1 MYTVLILSRKA
12 IDSYHEYEPI
22 MAVGEKSDSIGVCT
36 WYESANTIDTA
47 VPELSGLIRRRK
59 QWRAIVVQTELPEKE
74 DKYAVLN
81 NNPFD
86 YAEEDISS
94 KEYPFLIKEQVDGKE
109 AEKII
114 PSKYPMV
121 LISQLLGGIPV
132 QSPDFKSQFIAE
144 SHTNLVTGK
153 EEDEA
158 QEKKPDKITERLT
171 ITQKQKSEDLHHYR
185 KLCEEWN
192 QRFASVGS
200 KPSEIILI
208 RRRKVSFVSL
218 ENHVQTDWK
227 DLSETQSSIFWNRM
241 GYPNLCRFLTFDV
254 DVRGQLTEQ
263 GDMFRFWNAVLLLAC
278 NRINSDVLQPYRLYR
293 LDVQLNRDKLRESVQ
308 SAVNWLNYAQYR
320 MEQVSIQQQSRKTEE
335 KDNELPDL
343 ELPVKL
349 DLASAVNKAH
359 IPMPMCYSALTE
371 GKKDDLATWEA
382 YTAETAKAW
391 NDKQTAIRRLL
402 GKTAEKMRKT
412 SEVDESQV
420 DPLTE
425 YQKEDLM
432 EQLDEYYVKI
442 LEEQETLPVLKKKA
456 ITEKVMAVDQEVRKH
471 IDRRLGANRIIVL
484 LVVILLSIVVAMG
497 CAFYRSQSPWY
508 IPAAYIFGTILICL
522 CGMGFSLIHKR
533 NKLNKE
539 TKKFYV
545 CYAQAQEKLLEGGK
559 RLAAF
564 LSHVGTSMLGN
575 SYLFALDNLEKKQQE
590 AVDETDR
597 RTKALFRF
605 EEVLSKWCDALQ
617 LNVNF
622 DDHNAMNEMIENR
635 HAIDFELLSSL
646 EVSRDCRVKINRTG
660 ITVKGIYDY
669 VDYLLIE
676 REGIY
681 DE

>member
-1 MYTVLILSRKA
+1 
-12 IDSYHEYEPI
+12 
-22 MAVGEKSDSIGVCT
+22 
-36 WYESANTIDTA
+36 
-47 VPELSGLIRRRK
+47 
-59 QWRAIVVQTELPEKE
+59 
-74 DKYAVLN
+74 
-81 NNPFD
+81 
-86 YAEEDISS
+86 
-94 KEYPFLIKEQVDGKE
+94 
-109 AEKII
+109 
-114 PSKYPMV
+114 
-121 LISQLLGGIPV
+121 
-132 QSPDFKSQFIAE
+132 
-144 SHTNLVTGK
+144 
-153 EEDEA
+153 
-158 QEKKPDKITERLT
+158 
-171 ITQKQKSEDLHHYR
+171 
-185 KLCEEWN
+185 
-192 QRFASVGS
+192 
-200 KPSEIILI
+200 
-208 RRRKVSFVSL
+208 
-218 ENHVQTDWK
+218 
-227 DLSETQSSIFWNRM
+227 
-241 GYPNLCRFLTFDV
+241 
-254 DVRGQLTEQ
+254 
-263 GDMFRFWNAVLLLAC
+263 
-278 NRINSDVLQPYRLYR
+278 
-293 LDVQLNRDKLRESVQ
+293 
-308 SAVNWLNYAQYR
+308 
-320 MEQVSIQQQSRKTEE
+320 
-335 KDNELPDL
+335 
-343 ELPVKL
+343 
-349 DLASAVNKAH
+349 
-359 IPMPMCYSALTE
+359 MPMCYSALTE